1 MQDKRKPFKKKGKFQ
16 PAFKKKKSQ
25 SSLEDEEIKNLRAK
39 YDNVDLTKVK
49 TFADLPLSKKTLKGL
64 KESNYTIPTEIQKQ
78 AIPNSLLG
86 KDILGAAITGSGKT
100 LAFLIPVIERLFMQ
114 KWTRMDGVG
123 AIIISPTRELAHQI
137 FETLRKIG
145 RYHDFSAGLIIGG
158 RNLKFES
165 GRMDQM
171 NILICTPGRLLQ
183 HMDENSLFNCTSMQI
198 LVLDEADR
206 CLDLG
211 FSQTMNS
218 IIENLPPGRQTL
230 LFSATQTKDV
240 KDLARLSL
248 VSPVYVAP
256 HEQSEFSTPMSL
268 QQNYVVMELEDKIA
282 MLWSFLKNH
291 PRQKILVFMATC
303 KQVKYVY
310 EIFQKLRTS
319 HQLFALYGTL
329 SQHRRTNIYEEF
341 VRKTNVCLFA
351 TDIASRGLDFPVVNW
366 VVQLD
371 CPEDAKAYIHRAGR
385 TARHTAKGENLLV
398 LTPSEEEPMLEEL
411 KAAKIPINRISIDQK
426 RLFNPRAKMEAYLA
440 ANTELKE
447 SAQRAFVNYFK
458 SIALMKN
465 KKIFKVESIDPDSFA
480 RSLGLMITPRVRF
493 LQRLKKLKK
502 GNNEE
507 SDDEEDEKSDRRA
520 KNGRQEAPSLNK
532 IMSFDSDSG
541 SEDDLITVKR
551 TNHEIENELDD
562 DETPLVDLHATKQK
576 KAVTKAALAK
586 KIQKKQ
592 IIPNRKTLFDDDG
605 NMITNTSKVLQSEMA
620 REYENDNEAG
630 INIEKA
636 RRLLQEEDKFDKQRF
651 KELIQKKHK
660 EIKKKAKLAEK
671 DDDDDQQEQDDFGTD
686 SEEDQPDLSWLPDPD
701 KVYKGRHSTFESD
714 EEFDARVATGSSSEE
729 SSDEEPI
736 EAIHKPP
743 TKLVTKK
750 VGKKRQLED
759 DSESDSAPPVE
770 NDSKKSKKKP
780 KTKEIVENLSLNEA
794 EQLAMQLL
802 G

>member
-1 MQDKRKPFKKKGKFQ
+1 MTI
-16 PAFKKKKSQ
+16 S
-25 SSLEDEEIKNLRAK
+25 
-39 YDNVDLTKVK
+39 
-49 TFADLPLSKKTLKGL
+49 GL
-64 KESNYTIPTEIQKQ
+64 KESNYKVPTEIQRQ
-78 AIPNSLLG
+78 AIPHSLRG

-100 LAFLIPVIERLFMQ
+100 LSFLIPVIEKLFIQ
-114 KWTRMDGVG
+114 KWSRMDGVG

-145 RYHDFSAGLIIGG
+145 RFHDFSAGLIIGG
-158 RNLKFES
+158 RNVKFES

-183 HMDENSLFNCTSMQI
+183 HMDENALFNCTSMQI

-218 IIENLPPGRQTL
+218 IIENLPPERQTL

-248 VSPVYVAP
+248 TSPVYVAP

-268 QQNYVVMELEDKIA
+268 QQNYVVMDLEDKIT

-291 PRQKILVFMATC
+291 PRQKILVFFATC

-319 HQLFALYGTL
+319 HQCFALYGTL
-329 SQHRRTNIYEEF
+329 AQHRRTTIYEEF

-366 VVQLD
+366 VVQMD

-385 TARHTAKGENLLV
+385 TARHKAKGENLLV
-398 LTPSEEEPMLEEL
+398 LLPSEEEAMVNEL
-411 KAAKIPINRISIDQK
+411 KNAKIPINKIQIDPK
-426 RLFNPRAKMEAYLA
+426 RMFNPRAKMEAYLA

-465 KKIFKVESIDPDSFA
+465 KKIFNVEAIDPDSFA
-480 RSLGLMITPRVRF
+480 QSLGLMVTPRVRF
-493 LQRLKKLKK
+493 LQRLKKARK
-502 GNNEE
+502 GNQNVAE
-507 SDDEEDEKSDRRA
+507 SDSDDNQDEREK
-520 KNGRQEAPSLNK
+520 PTLNK

-541 SEDDLITVKR
+541 SEDDLIKVKR
-551 TNHEIENELDD
+551 TDHEIPDESDD
-562 DETPLVDLHATKQK
+562 ASSPLIDLHASKQK
-576 KAVTKAALAK
+576 KAVTKASIAK
-586 KIQKKQ
+586 KLQKKQ
-592 IIPNRKTLFDDDG
+592 IIPNRKTVFDEEG
-605 NMITNTSKVLQSEMA
+605 NSITNTAKTLQSELA
-620 REYENDNEAG
+620 REYENDGEAG
-630 INIEKA
+630 IDIDKA

-651 KELIQKKHK
+651 KELVQKKHK
-660 EIKKKAKLAEK
+660 ELKKKAKKAQKESDEDEEK
-671 DDDDDQQEQDDFGTD
+671 DEFGTD
-686 SEEDQPDLSWLPDPD
+686 SEDDQPDLSWLPDPD
-701 KVYKGRHSTFESD
+701 KVYAGKATYDSD
-714 EEFDARVATGSSSEE
+714 EAFDPRVATGSSSEE
-729 SSDEEPI
+729 SEE
-736 EAIHKPP
+736 EAVHRPP
-743 TKLVTKK
+743 TKLLTKK
-750 VGKKRQLED
+750 VGKKRQLEEQ
-759 DSESDSAPPVE
+759 DSDPEPPKNVK
-770 NDSKKSKKKP
+770 NKKKQ
-780 KTKEIVENLSLNEA
+780 KTKEIVSNLSLNEA